1 MHHLS
6 DVARVWLILICA
18 ASTTHQIMTS
28 RQWVTVRA
36 SIGMMNLLCIALL
49 AIGCSS
55 PQAVPPPAEPESIT
69 WQYVKGYPIRWQRSA
84 APLLLI
90 VHDNARI
97 WAHHVQEA
105 AAEWNSALGF
115 DLYEVAEDVTS
126 LAEALEQNDLGIVPV
141 MSSTTGKA
149 YTRFGVR
156 PGGRVVS
163 MAIVL
168 PDDPDLA
175 LYPSARFVV
184 QHEIGHAA
192 GLEHDQ
198 HRSSVM
204 FPSLTIPPARAP
216 DFERADLEAMRAWYD
231 SPELG
236 SVR

>member
-1 MHHLS
+1 M
-6 DVARVWLILICA
+6 
-18 ASTTHQIMTS
+18 MTS

-36 SIGMMNLLCIALL
+36 SIGVMNILCIAML

-55 PQAVPPPAEPESIT
+55 PQVTPPAPDPPAVT
-69 WQYVKGYPIRWQRSA
+69 WQIHNSYPIRWQRSA

-97 WAHHVQEA
+97 WTHHVQES

-115 DLYEVAEDVTS
+115 DLYEVAEDVTP
-126 LAEALEQNDLGIVPV
+126 LAEALEQNDIGIIPV

-149 YTRFGVR
+149 NTRFGVR
-156 PGGRVVS
+156 PGGRIVS
-163 MAIVL
+163 MAILL
-168 PDDPDLA
+168 PDDADLA

-192 GLEHDQ
+192 GLEHDT
-198 HRSSVM
+198 HRASVM

-216 DFERADLEAMRAWYD
+216 DFERADLEALRAWYY
-231 SPELG
+231 SPEIG
-236 SVR
+236 GIR